1 MPSLIRHDLS
11 DPTIPEGMVRIV
23 LGSRYRFIWPVHLG
37 GWQSLGWQLQ
47 STGIEQ
53 MPEPRLPELLTEA
66 EPEPALDLEQA
77 PDLEATPELEP
88 ASEALPERV
97 LPAAGSELQAA
108 PLAADLQSAPPGADL
123 QSAPPGA
130 TFQAMTKAQ
139 IIEHCSTI
147 YGVELDGSQ
156 TKAELVEQATALEGQ
171 ASTPSASEE
180 PLPDGQLDELLDD
193 PLI

>member
-1 MPSLIRHDLS
+1 MTMPTPIRHDLT
-11 DPTIPEGMVRIV
+11 DPAIPEGMVRIV

-37 GWQSLGWQLQ
+37 GWQSLGWQMQ

-66 EPEPALDLEQA
+66 EPEP
-77 PDLEATPELEP
+77 T
-88 ASEALPERV
+88 
-97 LPAAGSELQAA
+97 LPAAGSELQ
-108 PLAADLQSAPPGADL
+108 STPPGADL
-123 QSAPPGA
+123 QSAPLGTDLQSAPLGTDLQSAPLGA

-139 IIEHCSTI
+139 IIEYCSTV

-156 TKAELVEQATALEGQ
+156 TKTELIQQAAALEDQGGSATEPQEGQ
-171 ASTPSASEE
+171 EAMSCEA
-180 PLPDGQLDELLDD
+180 LPDALVDD

>member
-1 MPSLIRHDLS
+1 MTNLIRHDLS
-11 DPTIPEGMVRIV
+11 DPAIPEGMVRIV

-53 MPEPRLPELLTEA
+53 MPEPRLPELLTEP
-66 EPEPALDLEQA
+66 EPEPAL
-77 PDLEATPELEP
+77 
-88 ASEALPERV
+88 
-97 LPAAGSELQAA
+97 PAAGTELQ
-108 PLAADLQSAPPGADL
+108 SSPPGADL

-156 TKAELVEQATALEGQ
+156 TKAELIQQAAALEDQGG
-171 ASTPSASEE
+171 SATE
-180 PLPDGQLDELLDD
+180 PQDAQEAMSCEALPDALVDD

>member
-1 MPSLIRHDLS
+1 MAMPSLIRHDLS
-11 DPTIPEGMVRIV
+11 DPAIPEGMVRIV

-37 GWQSLGWQLQ
+37 GWQSLGWQMQ

-66 EPEPALDLEQA
+66 EPEP
-77 PDLEATPELEP
+77 T
-88 ASEALPERV
+88 
-97 LPAAGSELQAA
+97 LPAAGSELQ
-108 PLAADLQSAPPGADL
+108 STPPGADL
-123 QSAPPGA
+123 QSAPLGTDLQSAPLGA

-139 IIEHCSTI
+139 IIEYCSTV

-156 TKAELVEQATALEGQ
+156 TKTELIQQAAALEDQGGSATEPQEGQ
-171 ASTPSASEE
+171 EAMSCE
-180 PLPDGQLDELLDD
+180 PLPDALVDD